1 LSPYT
6 GGKELQNPP
15 APLTDIVNPANQN
28 PFAKIFMAQEEYTRG
43 GQRRG

>member
-15 APLTDIVNPANQN
+15 APLTGIVNPANQN
-28 PFAKIFMAQEEYTRG
+28 LLAKIFKAQEERRRG